1 MENLRCFSFY
11 VLLLS
16 LRVSVIARM
25 WHKST
30 LKGFRWKRCSVN
42 MFLSFALKI
51 SESPKQWPNTLPEES
66 LHTNHRHNMK
76 HRKNEKR
83 YKKSLHTNHH
93 QNQQNLKLNL
103 GKPSKNIARGTSDP
117 GIASITWLISPATKQ
132 ANSVER
138 KIQHSIGSNFDHQVA
153 LTALVPNLPTR
164 WRHLPWLQICISSKF
179 GHQMA
184 PLAFS

>member
-16 LRVSVIARM
+16 LRASVIARM

-76 HRKNEKR
+76 HRKNEKSIKR

-117 GIASITWLISPATKQ
+117 GYWVQNHTWYLSFFLHARILSHTNLTLGKCVNLRHNCFATKQ
-132 ANSVER
+132 CYMLRVKSNTKS
-138 KIQHSIGSNFDHQVA
+138 KITH
-153 LTALVPNLPTR
+153 
-164 WRHLPWLQICISSKF
+164 W
-179 GHQMA
+179 
-184 PLAFS
+184 